1 MDVIVRG
8 KHFDVPD
15 HVAERARRKLGKL
28 PHYLPLLEDAAVEVD
43 LAHEKAKEPD
53 QRYVARVKVSARG
66 VHLQAAERAAKP
78 EAAVDQAAQALTRQ
92 AQRHKQRLY
101 RRGRPAS
108 PKALAV
114 QSTPQLAEELEE
126 EPAQPEQV
134 ARVKRFSV
142 KPMTAA
148 EALEQMRA
156 LRHDFFLFHDA
167 DLGQFA
173 LLYRRRDGDYGLIIP
188 ELS

>member
-15 HVAERARRKLGKL
+15 HVAERARTKLGKL
-28 PHYLPLLEDAAVEVD
+28 PHYLSLLEDAAVEVD
-43 LAHEKAKEPD
+43 LAHEKAKEPGL
-53 QRYVARVKVSARG
+53 RYVAHVTVSAHG
-66 VHLQAAERAAKP
+66 VHLQATERAAKP
-78 EAAVDQAAQALTRQ
+78 EAAVDQAAQALARQ

-101 RRGRPAS
+101 QRGRIRS
-108 PKALAV
+108 PKALA
-114 QSTPQLAEELEE
+114 
-126 EPAQPEQV
+126 AQRARSQKPKGESGQPDGV
-134 ARVKRFSV
+134 ARVKRFLV

-148 EALEQMRA
+148 EALEQMSA
-156 LRHDFFLFHDA
+156 LGHDFFLFHDA

-173 LLYRRRDGDYGLIIP
+173 LLYRRRAGDYGLIVP